1 MIYNTLANAHLYQ
14 GISDWLQKGLESLI
28 HSNFTRKLSH
38 ILNIIRCSKLR
49 KMQFH
54 LPVMRFPLPSNW
66 IDMLRGRSAMTSTL
80 QLMCTASSH
89 GPRQSIQNF
98 VWLLPVGL
106 CCHHHQMSMSARYMV
121 LFQRAMGTF

>member
-28 HSNFTRKLSH
+28 HSDFTRKLSH

-66 IDMLRGRSAMTSTL
+66 IDMLRG
-80 QLMCTASSH
+80 
-89 GPRQSIQNF
+89 
-98 VWLLPVGL
+98 
-106 CCHHHQMSMSARYMV
+106 
-121 LFQRAMGTF
+121 

>member
-14 GISDWLQKGLESLI
+14 GISGWLQKGLESLI
-28 HSNFTRKLSH
+28 HSNFTRKWSH

-66 IDMLRGRSAMTSTL
+66 IDMLRG
-80 QLMCTASSH
+80 
-89 GPRQSIQNF
+89 
-98 VWLLPVGL
+98 
-106 CCHHHQMSMSARYMV
+106 
-121 LFQRAMGTF
+121 